1 VTSGDVRVLAWCHRE
16 EVAAIAPAA
25 VLVLPVGATEQHGP
39 ALPLGTDSALVDAV
53 LGRAL
58 AAYAGPAPVV
68 VAPTVTYG
76 NSQHHLF
83 ACAGSVRPATLL
95 AMYGDL
101 IDSFVT
107 SGFRRIFVLNGHGGN
122 DECARVAVKEAALRH
137 RPLLAAACS
146 YWTLAEPEPAAQIPG
161 HAGAF
166 EASLLLAA
174 RPDLLAAPPPAAGP
188 AFTGAYATEPAPG
201 VTLARAGDWAA
212 TGGFTDDPGRATAAD
227 GERRLAA
234 VGTRLAA
241 LLNGFAAAPVEG

>member
-16 EVAAIAPAA
+16 EVAAIAPES
-25 VLVLPVGATEQHGP
+25 VLVLPVGAPEQHGP

-58 AAYAGPAPVV
+58 ASYDGPAPVV

-83 ACAGSVRPATLL
+83 ACAGSLRPATLL
-95 AMYGDL
+95 ALYGDL

-122 DECARVAVKEAALRH
+122 DECARLAVKDAALRH

-146 YWTLAEPEPAAQIPG
+146 YWTLADREPDIPG

-174 RPDLLAAPPPAAGP
+174 RPDLLADPPPAAKP

-212 TGGFTDDPGRATAAD
+212 TGGFTDDPAAATAAD

-234 VGTRLAA
+234 LGGRLAA
-241 LLNGFAAAPVEG
+241 VLAGFAATPLEG

>member
-1 VTSGDVRVLAWCHRE
+1 MTSEEVRVLAWCHRE
-16 EVAAIAPAA
+16 EVAAVAGSA

-58 AAYAGPAPVV
+58 ASYAGPAPVV

-95 AMYGDL
+95 ALYGDL
-101 IDSFVT
+101 VDSFVT

-122 DECARVAVKEAALRH
+122 DECARLAVKEAALRH

-146 YWTLAEPEPAAQIPG
+146 YWTLADREPDVPG

-174 RPDLLAAPPPAAGP
+174 RPDLLADPPPAAEP

-201 VTLARAGDWAA
+201 VTLARAGDWAT
-212 TGGFTDDPGRATAAD
+212 TGGFTDDPAGATAAG
-227 GERRLAA
+227 GERRLATI
-234 VGTRLAA
+234 GSRLAA
-241 LLNGFAAAPVEG
+241 VLAGFAATPLEG